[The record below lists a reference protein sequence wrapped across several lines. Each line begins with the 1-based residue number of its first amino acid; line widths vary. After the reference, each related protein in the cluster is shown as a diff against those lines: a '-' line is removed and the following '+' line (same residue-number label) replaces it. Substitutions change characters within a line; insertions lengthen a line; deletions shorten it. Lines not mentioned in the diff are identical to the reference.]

1 MTAFVLMTITGLSLA
16 ALYFL
21 IASGLSLIFGLMDVL
36 NFAHAV
42 FFTVGGY
49 VGWAV
54 MAYLDIIGPL
64 GLRFVVALVAASIAG
79 LAVGWVVERVFIKPL
94 YGDHVPQI
102 LVTVGI
108 VLAGAALLGGWFGYD
123 PRILTIPAWFRE
135 TIIISGARI
144 PMSRIVSITVAVSAF
159 VGLMLFIRHT
169 RHGLIIRAGVENRAM
184 VRALGIDVGRSFAVV
199 FAVGGLLAALGGV
212 LGAVFFHGI
221 FPELGT
227 VNLIFAFIVVVIGGL
242 GSISGTAVAS
252 VLVGLTQQYVNFYG
266 SPGYGDLAVVALLAI
281 VLLIRPQGLL
291 GTSVR

>member
-21 IASGLSLIFGLMDVL
+21 IASGLSLIFGLMNVL

-49 VGWAV
+49 VGWVV
-54 MAYLDIIGPL
+54 MAHAEVVGPL
-64 GLRFVVALVAASIAG
+64 GLRFVVALVAASAAG
-79 LAVGWVVERVFIKPL
+79 LMVGWVVERAFIKPL

-108 VLAGAALLGGWFGYD
+108 VIAGAALLGGWFGYD
-123 PRILTIPAWFRE
+123 PRILTIPAWFRD
-135 TIIISGARI
+135 TVQVAGARV
-144 PMSRIVSITVAVSAF
+144 PMSRLVTIVVAVVAF
-159 VGLMLFIRHT
+159 VALLAFLRRT
-169 RHGLIIRAGVENRAM
+169 RHGLIIRAGVENSAM
-184 VRALGIDVGRSFAVV
+184 VRALGIDVGRSFSVV

-227 VNLIFAFIVVVIGGL
+227 VNLVFAFIVVVIGGL
-242 GSISGTAVAS
+242 GSITGTAVAA
-252 VLVGLTQQYVNFYG
+252 VLVGVTQQYVNFYG
-266 SPGYGDLAVVALLAI
+266 SPGLGDLSVVALLAV

>member
-49 VGWAV
+49 VAWAV
-54 MAYLDIIGPL
+54 MAHLEVVGPL
-64 GLRFVVALVAASIAG
+64 GLRFVVALVAASVAG
-79 LAVGWVVERVFIKPL
+79 LIVGYVTERAFIKPL
-94 YGDHVPQI
+94 YGDHVPQV

-108 VLAGAALLGGWFGYD
+108 VLAGAALLGGWFGWD
-123 PRILTIPAWFRE
+123 PRVLTIPAWFRE
-135 TIIISGARI
+135 SIEIAGARV
-144 PMSRIVSITVAVSAF
+144 PMSRFVTIASAAIALA
-159 VGLMLFIRHT
+159 GLLGFLRYT

-184 VRALGIDVGRSFAVV
+184 VRALGIDVGKSFALV

-212 LGAVFFHGI
+212 FGAVFFHGI
-221 FPELGT
+221 FPDLGT

-242 GSISGTAVAS
+242 GSITGTAVAA

-266 SPGYGDLAVVALLAI
+266 GTGLGDIAVVALLAG
-281 VLLIRPQGLL
+281 VLLVRPQGLL